1 MEVELL
7 EAQEFTMT
15 ASRAAERYE
24 GEGASD
30 EEGGKQALGLVL
42 YEVLQAVH
50 YYYLPRGL

>member
-42 YEVLQAVH
+42 YEVLQAIH
-50 YYYLPRGL
+50 YYYLPGGL